1 MKTLKL
7 TLIAAVLLA
16 VGSCKK
22 TDTSTG
28 AVTADIATD
37 MAAASL
43 SQNSFGLTSVTDNV
57 GVNAQT
63 LNSIHTGGQVINGVG
78 TNATTTAQACG
89 TTVADSVSNSG
100 SIESVTFS
108 YFIKY
113 LRTLNCNTSNQPDN
127 LVNSITFHGNYDS
140 PRLTSMDAGTA
151 NFTIA
156 GLTTNATNFVLNG
169 EYIRKGSF
177 TSKVDTKASGA
188 SSVDIKVTNLMLS
201 KPGRAIVSGTATIT
215 ISGTSAKGTFSY
227 TGTITFTG
235 GNTATLTVGTVVYY
249 INLVNGTFHK

>member
-7 TLIAAVLLA
+7 TLIAALLLA

-22 TDTSTG
+22 TDTSG

-57 GVNAQT
+57 IVNAQT
-63 LNSIHTGGQVINGVG
+63 LNSINTGGQAVNSVG
-78 TNATTTAQACG
+78 TNATTTRQACG
-89 TTVADSVSNSG
+89 TTLADSVSNSG
-100 SIESVTFS
+100 SNSSVTFS
-108 YFIKY
+108 FFIKY
-113 LRTLNCNTSNQPDN
+113 LRTLNCNTASQPDN
-127 LVNSITFHGNYDS
+127 LVNAITFHGNYDS
-140 PRLTSMDAGTA
+140 PRITSTDAGSA

-156 GLTTNATNFVLNG
+156 GLTTNATNYVING

-177 TSKVDTKASGA
+177 TSKVDTKATG
-188 SSVDIKVTNLMLS
+188 SSSIDIKVTNLLLS

-227 TGTITFTG
+227 TGAITFTG
-235 GNTATLTVGTVVYY
+235 GTTASLTVGTVLYY
-249 INLVNGTFHK
+249 INLLDGTFHK

>member
-7 TLIAAVLLA
+7 TLIAALLLA

-22 TDTSTG
+22 TDTSSG

-63 LNSIHTGGQVINGVG
+63 LNSINTGGQVINGVG
-78 TNATTTAQACG
+78 TTAIIPQACG
-89 TTVADSVSNSG
+89 TTLADSVSHSG
-100 SIESVTFS
+100 SNSSVTFS
-108 YFIKY
+108 FFIKY
-113 LRTLNCNTSNQPDN
+113 LRTLNCNASSQPDN
-127 LVNSITFHGNYDS
+127 LVNAITFHGSYDG
-140 PRLTSMDAGTA
+140 PRITSTDAGTA
-151 NFTIA
+151 NFIIA
-156 GLTTNATNFVLNG
+156 GLTTNATNYVING

-177 TSKVDTKASGA
+177 TSKVDTKATGT

-215 ISGTSAKGTFSY
+215 ISGTSAKGSFSY

-235 GNTATLTVGTVVYY
+235 GSTANLTVGTTLYY
-249 INLVNGTFHK
+249 INLLTGTFHR